1 MCKCVTSC
9 RHPRML
15 SSQNHR
21 PPLWNTGQPMLH
33 GHNPTEDRASLPLY
47 GWDCQGA
54 TGGVP
59 VLQHPRSSRTATASV
74 QRPTSSSQ
82 PLAGFSSSC
91 YTGRGGTRSHH
102 GREQNNF
109 SLKCSLSTSESL
121 GTTPQHKCIPDL
133 RVCLTRHRTS
143 DSPTWSLGKSQYD
156 SNCGSN

>member
-1 MCKCVTSC
+1 MRTTGLPSGALASPCFMATIQQKTG
-9 RHPRML
+9 
-15 SSQNHR
+15 
-21 PPLWNTGQPMLH
+21 PP
-33 GHNPTEDRASLPLY
+33 SLPLS

-74 QRPTSSSQ
+74 QRPSPPHS
-82 PLAGFSSSC
+82 LAVFSSSC

-109 SLKCSLSTSESL
+109 SLKCSESL
-121 GTTPQHKCIPDL
+121 GTTPQHKCTPDL
-133 RVCLTRHRTS
+133 HVCLTRHRTS

>member
-1 MCKCVTSC
+1 
-9 RHPRML
+9 ML
-15 SSQNHR
+15 SSKSEPQASPLEHWPAHASWTQPNRRQGLPPSVRLGLPRGHR
-21 PPLWNTGQPMLH
+21 GCPNTAAPQELTH
-33 GHNPTEDRASLPLY
+33 SHSICAAAS
-47 GWDCQGA
+47 
-54 TGGVP
+54 
-59 VLQHPRSSRTATASV
+59 
-74 QRPTSSSQ
+74 SSSQ
-82 PLAGFSSSC
+82 PLAVFSSSC